1 MESNVQ
7 VDFKVPKIGSAY
19 SQIIN
24 EGCAQALMGMVYRNP
39 YEDEIEWKAFD
50 YGFESGKA
58 HFKWIS
64 P

>member
-7 VDFKVPKIGSAY
+7 VDFKSPKVGSKY
-19 SQIIN
+19 SPIIN

-39 YEDEIEWKAFD
+39 YEDDIERQAFD

-64 P
+64 K